1 MPGVFQNIDPPPPP
15 SGHCVPPLVRV
26 EDTFAEWREGWGV
39 NILEDA
45 RHSSVLHICKYFVV
59 LVKIRRMLRK
69 RNFRATHVYARLL
82 NVRIVGGHQHNMTSS
97 GSRRPPINRCY
108 HEKKV
113 MGGMAGCLSKD
124 DNKLYGL

>member
-1 MPGVFQNIDPPPPP
+1 MPGVFQNIDPPTPSPP
-15 SGHCVPPLVRV
+15 GHCVPPLVRV

-39 NILEDA
+39 IILEDA
-45 RHSSVLHICKYFVV
+45 RHSSVLYICEYFMV

-69 RNFRATHVYARLL
+69 RNFRAML
-82 NVRIVGGHQHNMTSS
+82 NVRIGGGQHHNMTSS

-113 MGGMAGCLSKD
+113 MGGLAVACARMTTSS
-124 DNKLYGL
+124 